1 MSKSAFSLI
10 CGFLVTFTVSDVSSV
25 AYADIQQVVNP
36 LFPPEVYG
44 PLAVA
49 YTYGTLDVPGAAN
62 TDANGINDTSQVV
75 GSYLDAKGITH
86 GFIYSGGSYSTL
98 DPPGSTYTSA
108 QGINAS
114 GQIIGTYQDAS
125 GMTRSF
131 SFIGGNYTTLTA
143 PGATYTYA
151 NGISSNGQI
160 VGSYV
165 DTSGVTHGF
174 LYSGGN
180 YTTLDMPSAN
190 YTSAL
195 GINSSG
201 QVVGQYSYAP
211 NTNNGQA
218 EYGFLYN
225 AGIFT
230 TLTPPNASSTN
241 PIGIDDNGQV
251 VGSYWDASNNVLSFV
266 YHGGYTTLNMPGS
279 TYTSV
284 QGINSVRDI
293 HPIVQVLGWYDD
305 ACGTM
310 RGFVYI
316 RANYTTLAV
325 PGATQTSPGGINV
338 NGQVVGYYIDSKQ
351 NRHGFLATPNYTPAP
366 VPSIY
371 QNCNQI
377 AISLD
382 PGSYQGVNGDWWFV
396 AYAPSSGHWYSYTY
410 PRQWRDIGMD
420 LNHITPAY
428 QGPLTNATN
437 VTLFNTNG
445 ISSGTYYV
453 YFGVDTNMNGVLDI
467 NQLYYTEYTLS
478 LP

>member
-1 MSKSAFSLI
+1 MLKSAFSLI
-10 CGFLVTFTVSDVSSV
+10 FGFLVAFIIPDASSV
-25 AYADIQQVVNP
+25 AYADTQQVVNP
-36 LFPPEVYG
+36 FYPPAIY
-44 PLAVA
+44 PIPPAVS
-49 YTYGTLDVPGAAN
+49 YSYITLDMPGAAN
-62 TDANGINDTSQVV
+62 TNANGINETSQVV
-75 GSYLDAKGITH
+75 GSYLGASGLTH

-114 GQIIGTYQDAS
+114 GQIMGTYQDVK
-125 GMTRSF
+125 GTTRSF

-143 PGATYTYA
+143 SGATYTYA

-180 YTTLDMPSAN
+180 YTTLNMPSAN

-195 GINSSG
+195 GISSSG
-201 QVVGQYSYAP
+201 QVVGGYSYDP
-211 NTNNGQA
+211 NTSSGKA
-218 EYGFLYN
+218 AFGFIYN
-225 AGIFT
+225 AGIYT
-230 TLTPPNASSTN
+230 TLTPSGASSTN
-241 PIGIDDNGQV
+241 PIGINDNGQV
-251 VGSYWDASNNVLSFV
+251 VGSYWDASNNVVSFF
-266 YHGGYTTLNMPGS
+266 YSGGNYTTLNMPGS
-279 TYTSV
+279 TYTSA
-284 QGINSVRDI
+284 QGINAYG
-293 HPIVQVLGWYDD
+293 QVVGWYDD

-310 RGFVYI
+310 RSFVYSGG
-316 RANYTTLAV
+316 NYTTLAV

-338 NGQVVGYYIDSKQ
+338 NGQVAGYYIDSNQK
-351 NRHGFLATPNYTPAP
+351 RHGFLATPNYTPAP

-382 PGSYQGVNGDWWFV
+382 PGSYQGANGDWWFV

-420 LNHITPAY
+420 LSQITPAY
-428 QGPLTNATN
+428 QGPLAKTTNL
-437 VTLFNTNG
+437 TLFNTNG

-453 YFGVDTNMNGVLDI
+453 YFGVDTNMNGVLDM
-467 NQLYYTEYTLS
+467 NQLYYTEYTLT